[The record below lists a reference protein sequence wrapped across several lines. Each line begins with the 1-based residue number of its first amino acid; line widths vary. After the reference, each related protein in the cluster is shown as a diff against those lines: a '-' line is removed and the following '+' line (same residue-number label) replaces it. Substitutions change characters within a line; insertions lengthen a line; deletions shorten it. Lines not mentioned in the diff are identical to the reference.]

1 MFGLLENILNTYIIY
16 IYMHVYMK
24 TDHHSPPKK
33 RHYVFHTF
41 LGRFPCRGLRQH
53 FLAAAKVFE
62 TPQFA
67 ELRLGNRAETKRL
80 VLWHCAEDRSIKIIR
95 IIRVIEMGTLRYLK
109 ILSVCVYGKH
119 NDEANLYI
127 YIFFFLEVPRHC
139 QTETYNIEKLQLR
152 RAVGLSSQPGFFLL
166 KGR

>member
-1 MFGLLENILNTYIIY
+1 
-16 IYMHVYMK
+16 MK

-33 RHYVFHTF
+33 KTLRFSHFPE
-41 LGRFPCRGLRQH
+41 RFPCRGLRQH

-80 VLWHCAEDRSIKIIR
+80 VLWHSAEDRSIKIIR

-119 NDEANLYI
+119 NDEANI
-127 YIFFFLEVPRHC
+127 YIFLEVPRHC

-166 KGR
+166 KRR